1 MFQSTHPRGVRP
13 TLLEQAGDSAMFQS
27 THPRGVRPLGQVARD
42 LGGLVSIHAPAWG
55 ATLTD
60 EQHAALIEVS
70 IHAPAWGATKQD
82 AAFALKAE
90 FQSTHPRGVRHG
102 SRYVEYLRYL
112 GFNPRTRVGCDASLN
127 GSRLRSL
134 VSIHAPAWGAT
145 LQVPFSPYM
154 TEVSIHAPAWGAT
167 GKLRQAGQMAYLVSI
182 HAPAWGATVS
192 MFYPVDSR
200 D

>member
-1 MFQSTHPRGVRP
+1 MFQSTHPRGVRRFRICPKLHEQLFQSTHPRGVRPCDPNENRVQKMFQSTHPRGVRP

-112 GFNPRTRVGCDASLN
+112 GFNPRTRVGCDIRSIVTLISLREFQSTHPR
-127 GSRLRSL
+127 GVRHL
-134 VSIHAPAWGAT
+134 
-145 LQVPFSPYM
+145 
-154 TEVSIHAPAWGAT
+154 
-167 GKLRQAGQMAYLVSI
+167 
-182 HAPAWGATVS
+182 
-192 MFYPVDSR
+192 
-200 D
+200 